1 MRPARMRRAR
11 WTPDRISSQL
21 TSRPTAG
28 RSIAI
33 RSRSRRAAWGS
44 SPQATSATARRSV
57 SPPRS
62 AKARWSPRSSS
73 PASPSSV
80 SPSELVVALEHARRR
95 TEELLEPLS
104 DEQLTRQISPLQS
117 PLVWD
122 LAHIGHFEELWLL
135 RRVGGRSTLSP
146 EYDDLYDSFA
156 HARGERGRMPILP
169 PQAARAYVRDVR
181 EAVLAL
187 LPELSLDDGD
197 PLLERGFVVGM
208 VVQHELQHAETM
220 VQALALAGLPGPAP
234 QGPPEVSASG
244 EVTVPGGPFSLGS
257 DHQWAYD
264 NERPVHLVELPPF
277 RIDRGL
283 VTNAEYAAFVDA
295 GGYRDRD
302 VWSDEGWAWREAE
315 GARAP
320 LHWELDGRRRMRRFG
335 VVEALAPREPVQHVS
350 FHEAEAYA
358 QWAWKRLPTE
368 TEWEKAVKTVAGELE
383 HVRGAVWQWTASFFD
398 GYPGFRAF
406 PYAEYS
412 ELFFGDKYRVLR
424 GGSWFTDPLVA
435 RPTFRNWDLPQR
447 RQIFSGLRCAR
458 DA

>member
-11 WTPDRISSQL
+11 WTPSSSASAVVH
-21 TSRPTAG
+21 TPTGVRA
-28 RSIAI
+28 IAI

-156 HARGERGRMPILP
+156 HARGERGRLPILP

-220 VQALALAGLPGPAP
+220 AQTLTLGGLPGPAP
-234 QGPPEVSASG
+234 QGPPEVEASG
-244 EVTVPGGPFSLGS
+244 DVIVPGGTFMFGATDP
-257 DHQWAYD
+257 WAYD
-264 NERPVHLVELPPF
+264 NERPAHEVDLTPF
-277 RIDRGL
+277 RIDRAL
-283 VTNAEYAAFVDA
+283 VMNAEYAAFVHA
-295 GGYRDRD
+295 GGYRNRD
-302 VWSDEGWAWREAE
+302 VWSDEGWAWRRAE
-315 GARAP
+315 PADRPLFWNHAARPHA
-320 LHWELDGRRRMRRFG
+320 
-335 VVEALAPREPVQHVS
+335 PVQHVS

-358 QWAWKRLPTE
+358 RWADKRLPTE
-368 TEWEKAVKTVAGELE
+368 PEWEKAAKTVAGELE
-383 HVRGAVWQWTASFFD
+383 HMRGAVWQWTSSFFD
-398 GYPGFRAF
+398 GYPGFSAF
-406 PYAEYS
+406 PYAEYT
-412 ELFFGDKYRVLR
+412 EAFFGDKYRVLR
-424 GGSWFTDPLVA
+424 GGSCFTDPLVPA
-435 RPTFRNWDLPQR
+435 PTLRNWDLPQR
-447 RQIFSGLRCAR
+447 RQIFSGLRCAC
-458 DA
+458 DD